1 MSIVH
6 YQLKIIDLSTHTL
19 AVTLHFM
26 PETSEHQLELPSW
39 IPGSYMIRNFA
50 RHIMQIRAYDASGEL
65 PLLQLDKQR
74 WQLGCRMQAITVEY
88 QVYANDLSVRAA
100 YVDDEVAVLNP
111 ACLCLAVSGL
121 TELPQQF
128 ELPPPTQR
136 VTRNWRVS
144 TALPRLTGETLTS
157 FGTFQAAN
165 YAQLIDS
172 PIVAGIFTLQQFSLD
187 GVPHYIVVTGN
198 NLFDEQRL
206 LNDVAKLCQVQ
217 RDVFGALPEDLNQYW
232 FLLWV
237 TENGY
242 GGLEHEFSTLLLCN
256 RNDLPMPSPVS
267 NSFSDLAG
275 QADTYQNLLGLF
287 SHEYFH
293 TWWVKRL
300 KPACFHPYKLDKEQY
315 SRQLWMYEGFTSYF
329 DDLALVKSDLIN
341 QQRYLT
347 TLEKLI
353 SRVTRNPSEQVQSL
367 TDSSFTA
374 WTKFY
379 LQDENAI
386 NSVVSYYAKGALVA
400 LLLDAELQQRGYS
413 LAALCRELYQ
423 QYLPTGTADSS
434 IFSVL
439 ESWQLTELAEAL
451 SVWINSASPLP
462 LEAGLAKIG
471 LNLTW
476 RSPQHFDDLSGS
488 TEQPAV
494 ASLGCSLKYQPN
506 GVFIQQLYR
515 GSAGHQAGLMSG
527 DQLLALAGYKITESS
542 LPQLMRRLPLD
553 SEQALVIFR
562 KDRLLT
568 LQLPIKAAASSV
580 AMLAVT
586 DDMGVKAWLEN

>member
-6 YQLKIIDLSTHTL
+6 YQLQIADLSAHTL
-19 AVTLHFM
+19 AITLRFIPQESGHR
-26 PETSEHQLELPSW
+26 LELPSW

-65 PLLQLDKQR
+65 PLQQLDKQS
-74 WQLGCRMQAITVEY
+74 WQLSCRNQAVTVEY
-88 QVYANDLSVRAA
+88 RVYANDLSVRAA

-128 ELPPPTQR
+128 AFLQPVQR
-136 VTRNWRVS
+136 VTKNWQVS

-157 FGTFQAAN
+157 FGTFQAIN

-172 PIVAGIFTLQQFSLD
+172 PIVAGIFTLQQFALD
-187 GVPHYIVVTGN
+187 GVPHYLVVTGN

-206 LNDVAKLCQVQ
+206 LNDVATLCQVQ
-217 RDVFGALPEDLNQYW
+217 RDVFGTLPEDLNQYW

-256 RNDLPMPSPVS
+256 RSDLPVPNVT
-267 NSFSDLAG
+267 G
-275 QADTYQNLLGLF
+275 QAEAYQNLLGLF

-315 SRQLWMYEGFTSYF
+315 SRQLWIYEGFTSYF
-329 DDLALVKSDLIN
+329 DDLALVKSGLIN
-341 QQRYLT
+341 QQSYLT

-353 SRVTRNPSEQVQSL
+353 SRVTRNPSQQLQSL

-379 LQDENAI
+379 LQDENAV

-400 LLLDAELQQRGYS
+400 LLLEAELQQHGYS
-413 LAALCRELYQ
+413 LAALCRELYRQ
-423 QYLPTGTADSS
+423 FLPTGTADTS
-434 IFSVL
+434 IFRLL
-439 ESWQLTELAEAL
+439 EVWQLTDLAAAL
-451 SVWINSASPLP
+451 SAWVNNASALP
-462 LEAGLAKIG
+462 LEVGLAKIG
-471 LNLTW
+471 LTLTW
-476 RSPQHFDDLSGS
+476 RSPQYFDDLSGS
-488 TEQPAV
+488 AELPV
-494 ASLGCSLKYQPN
+494 LASLGCSLKYQPN
-506 GVFIQQLYR
+506 GVFVQQLYS

-527 DQLLALAGYKITESS
+527 DQLLALAGYKISESS

-568 LQLPIKAAASSV
+568 LQLPIKVAANVV
-580 AMLAVT
+580 AMLKVT
-586 DDMGVKAWLEN
+586 DSERVKTWLELWGEA